1 MCCMYF
7 FIHISNVIVTY
18 GHYYYIV
25 TVRMIK
31 CQSNLESCYS
41 PSCFKKIILKSLI
54 KINGMKLKIKYGYIL
69 RSWFFTKAFV
79 YAQLFAYK

>member
-25 TVRMIK
+25 TVRMIR

-41 PSCFKKIILKSLI
+41 PSCLKKNIKVPNKNKWNEIKNKIWLHSKILI
-54 KINGMKLKIKYGYIL
+54 
-69 RSWFFTKAFV
+69 FHKAFV
-79 YAQLFAYK
+79 YAQFFAYK